1 MVSHWLAPSVVNHH
15 STHSFFLEFIAIAT
29 SVAAFAFGIWVAYK
43 RFGKGAEEPVF
54 TGFARF
60 AYHKFYVD
68 ELYNALF
75 VQPYKVL
82 GSKISEEIEPNMTD
96 APVTSVSRLYIR
108 AGSLVKV
115 FQSGYVRTYAIYMI
129 LGLGIMSL
137 ILSQSLN

>member
-1 MVSHWLAPSVVNHH
+1 MWLISTLIPSI
-15 STHSFFLEFIAIAT
+15 FLEFIAIAT
-29 SVAAFAFGIWVAYK
+29 SIAAFAFGIWVAYK
-43 RFGKGAEEPVF
+43 RFGKGADEPVF
-54 TGFARF
+54 SGFARF

-75 VQPYKVL
+75 VQPYKTI
-82 GSKISEEIEPNMTD
+82 GATISEEVEPNMID
-96 APVTSVSRLYIR
+96 APITSVSRLYMR
-108 AGSLVKV
+108 VGNLVKV